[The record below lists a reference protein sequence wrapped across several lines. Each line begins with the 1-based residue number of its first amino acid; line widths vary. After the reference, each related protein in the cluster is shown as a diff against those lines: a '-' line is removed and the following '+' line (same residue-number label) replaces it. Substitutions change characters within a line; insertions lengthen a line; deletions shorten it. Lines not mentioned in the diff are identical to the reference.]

1 MIKNRFPL
9 LAAAL
14 AALLISTS
22 VASAAKWRTSTFAG
36 TGVAGHSGDGGPAT
50 QAQLNNPFGV
60 LRGPDGLIYFCEYDG
75 HVIRKVDDKGVI
87 TTIVGTSAKGY
98 TGDGG
103 PATKA
108 TLNKPHEIRFD
119 GAGDLF
125 FTDMANQAI
134 RKVNMKTGIITTV
147 AGTGEAGFSGDDGQA
162 TKAKLKQPHSLA
174 FGPNGHLFICDIGN
188 HRIRRV
194 HKKTGVIQTIAGNGK
209 RERTPD
215 GGKFKDAPLNGPRTI
230 DFDKKGNLWLALRE
244 GNQVFRLDM
253 KRGTIHHIAGTGK
266 KGFTGNG
273 GPAKKATLS
282 GPKGIAIAPN
292 GDVYLCDTES
302 NTIRMIDASTG
313 KIELVCGA
321 GEQGDGPDGDSLKCK
336 MGRPHGVFIDHD
348 GSVFI
353 GDSTAHRVR
362 ILRRA
367 D

>member
-1 MIKNRFPL
+1 
-9 LAAAL
+9 
-14 AALLISTS
+14 
-22 VASAAKWRTSTFAG
+22 
-36 TGVAGHSGDGGPAT
+36 
-50 QAQLNNPFGV
+50 
-60 LRGPDGLIYFCEYDG
+60 
-75 HVIRKVDDKGVI
+75 
-87 TTIVGTSAKGY
+87 
-98 TGDGG
+98 
-103 PATKA
+103 
-108 TLNKPHEIRFD
+108 
-119 GAGDLF
+119 
-125 FTDMANQAI
+125 
-134 RKVNMKTGIITTV
+134 
-147 AGTGEAGFSGDDGQA
+147 
-162 TKAKLKQPHSLA
+162 
-174 FGPNGHLFICDIGN
+174 
-188 HRIRRV
+188 
-194 HKKTGVIQTIAGNGK
+194 
-209 RERTPD
+209 
-215 GGKFKDAPLNGPRTI
+215 
-230 DFDKKGNLWLALRE
+230 
-244 GNQVFRLDM
+244 M

>member
-147 AGTGEAGFSGDDGQA
+147 AGTGEAGFSGDGGQA

-188 HRIRRV
+188 HRIRQNNY
-194 HKKTGVIQTIAGNGK
+194 T
-209 RERTPD
+209 
-215 GGKFKDAPLNGPRTI
+215 
-230 DFDKKGNLWLALRE
+230 
-244 GNQVFRLDM
+244 
-253 KRGTIHHIAGTGK
+253 
-266 KGFTGNG
+266 
-273 GPAKKATLS
+273 
-282 GPKGIAIAPN
+282 
-292 GDVYLCDTES
+292 
-302 NTIRMIDASTG
+302 
-313 KIELVCGA
+313 
-321 GEQGDGPDGDSLKCK
+321 
-336 MGRPHGVFIDHD
+336 GRPRG
-348 GSVFI
+348 
-353 GDSTAHRVR
+353 
-362 ILRRA
+362 RA
-367 D
+367 RA